1 MPVKALR
8 IEEVILPHLD
18 AAYNLARWLTRN
30 DADAD
35 DVVQDACLRA
45 LRFFKSFRGG
55 DGRVWLLAIVR
66 NACYSRL
73 NRIRHEEQRTTT
85 FDEETHSQDLETAG
99 PETAL
104 LKSLDAAV
112 LRQAVEALPEEF
124 REVLVMRELEEL
136 SYKEI
141 PALIR
146 APHGSFDLSESYRFP
161 GNSALGNDECNRRAA
176 RRDQDARR
184 TAQFRTEDR
193 NGQSGHNS
201 RMAKRWQ

>member
-45 LRFFKSFRGG
+45 LRFFESFRGG

-66 NACYSRL
+66 NAYYSRL

-85 FDEETHSQDLETAG
+85 FDEETHSQDRETAS

-136 SYKEI
+136 SYKL
-141 PALIR
+141 A
-146 APHGSFDLSESYRFP
+146 
-161 GNSALGNDECNRRAA
+161 RAA
-176 RRDQDARR
+176 PTLMDE
-184 TAQFRTEDR
+184 TC
-193 NGQSGHNS
+193 
-201 RMAKRWQ
+201 